1 MNKKLWRLGH
11 STRCT
16 QAITVRYSS
25 PVTSP
30 SNVDAGDQTPESANR
45 LQAEHLREMLLS
57 QCEQL
62 DTDLAT
68 YGSALERYQRRGE
81 QTQARRIRGMIRAA
95 ERERRSVQD
104 LISGLERRFLVAET
118 ARSEQARHPLPG
130 LGAARHGAPRV
141 SPYPSPH
148 RVIRN

>member
-1 MNKKLWRLGH
+1 M
-11 STRCT
+11 
-16 QAITVRYSS
+16 
-25 PVTSP
+25 TSP
-30 SNVDAGDQTPESANR
+30 SNVDTGNQTPESANR
-45 LQAEHLREMLLS
+45 LQAEHLREMLLA

-62 DTDLAT
+62 DIDLAT

-104 LISGLERRFLVAET
+104 LIAGLESRFLVAET
-118 ARSEQARHPLPG
+118 TRNATPRHPLPG
-130 LGAARHGAPRV
+130 LGTARHGAPRV
-141 SPYPSPH
+141 TPYPSPH

>member
-1 MNKKLWRLGH
+1 M
-11 STRCT
+11 
-16 QAITVRYSS
+16 
-25 PVTSP
+25 TSP

-45 LQAEHLREMLLS
+45 LQAEHLREMLLA

-62 DTDLAT
+62 DADLAT

-104 LISGLERRFLVAET
+104 LIAGLECRFLVTET
-118 ARSEQARHPLPG
+118 ARSEQARRLPG
-130 LGAARHGAPRV
+130 LAARQSAPRV
-141 SPYPSPH
+141 HPYPTPH